1 MFNKKNTAAP
11 QIQNNIMNWKSLD
24 TEVQQQEELTLND
37 IMAIPTRMTSST
49 EGMEKKME
57 KLDIVD
63 NVATRAEKHKTRKG

>member
-1 MFNKKNTAAP
+1 M
-11 QIQNNIMNWKSLD
+11 
-24 TEVQQQEELTLND
+24 QQQEELTLND